1 MSLTANALVLASW
14 HRLMTSKMLEWDRD
28 AVTDGQ
34 RLPGAHAHARSGIL
48 MWQATG
54 LAVRQV
60 RGAPV

>member
-1 MSLTANALVLASW
+1 
-14 HRLMTSKMLEWDRD
+14 MTSKMLEWDRD

-34 RLPGAHAHARSGIL
+34 RMPGAHAHARSGIL

>member
-1 MSLTANALVLASW
+1 
-14 HRLMTSKMLEWDRD
+14 MTSKVLEWDRD
-28 AVTDGQ
+28 AVTDGR

-48 MWQATG
+48 MLVATG